1 MELLVAIIVGL
12 LLRLYFH
19 KRKAPM
25 TVNNWFK
32 GLFVMLI
39 FVIIANGFSH
49 IDDIK
54 QGAKEGCHDMDVD
67 EIAAE
72 SK

>member
-1 MELLVAIIVGL
+1 
-12 LLRLYFH
+12 
-19 KRKAPM
+19 M
-25 TVNNWFK
+25 TVKTWFK
-32 GLFVMLI
+32 GLFVILI

-54 QGAKEGCHDMDVD
+54 QGAKEGAHDMDVYD
-67 EIAAE
+67 TASE

>member
-1 MELLVAIIVGL
+1 
-12 LLRLYFH
+12 
-19 KRKAPM
+19 M
-25 TVNNWFK
+25 TVNTWFK

-39 FVIIANGFSH
+39 FVITANRFSH

-54 QGAKEGCHDMDVD
+54 QGAKEGYHDMDVD

>member
-12 LLRLYFH
+12 LLGLYFH

-25 TVNNWFK
+25 TVNTWFK

-54 QGAKEGCHDMDVD
+54 QGAKEGFHDMDVYD
-67 EIAAE
+67 IA
-72 SK
+72 SKSK

>member
-1 MELLVAIIVGL
+1 
-12 LLRLYFH
+12 
-19 KRKAPM
+19 
-25 TVNNWFK
+25 
-32 GLFVMLI
+32 MLI

>member
-12 LLRLYFH
+12 LLGLYFH

-25 TVNNWFK
+25 TVNTWFK

-39 FVIIANGFSH
+39 FVIIASGFSH

-54 QGAKEGCHDMDVD
+54 RGAKEGAKEIDVYD
-67 EIAAE
+67 IATE